1 MLKVKDKPFVLALP
15 KGRVFEDFIPLLQ
28 ETKFALKDD
37 PKKSRKMLLDTKRP
51 EVKVLLIRG
60 WDIPTYI
67 TSGAANLGIVGKDIL
82 KEKEEEEFVELSD
95 LEIGKCRLS
104 LAGHDNLL
112 QGTSKLRIATKYP
125 KTAINYMNSIGIQ
138 AEIIYLHGAQ
148 EIAPTLDLSDAII
161 DLVDTGKTLEENG
174 LKELEKISD
183 ISTRLIA
190 NKASLKTESMLIN
203 EIKEALQR

>member
-1 MLKVKDKPFVLALP
+1 MKLRNNPFVLALP
-15 KGRVFEDFIPLLQ
+15 KGRVFDDFIPLLQ
-28 ETKFALKDD
+28 ETEFALRDD
-37 PKKSRKMLLDTKRP
+37 PKKSRKMLLDTKRT
-51 EVKVLLIRG
+51 EVKVLVIRG

-82 KEKEEEEFVELSD
+82 KEKEEEEFVELAD

-125 KTAINYMNSIGIQ
+125 KTAINYMNSLGIQ

-190 NKASLKTESMLIN
+190 NKASLKTQSSLMH
-203 EIKEALQR
+203 EIKEALER

>member
-37 PKKSRKMLLDTKRP
+37 PKRSRKMLLDTKRP
-51 EVKVLLIRG
+51 EVKVLVIRG

-190 NKASLKTESMLIN
+190 NKASLKTESTLIN

>member
-37 PKKSRKMLLDTKRP
+37 PKRSRKMLLDTKRP
-51 EVKVLLIRG
+51 EVKVLVIRG

>member
-1 MLKVKDKPFVLALP
+1 MKLTDNPFVLALP
-15 KGRVFEDFIPLLQ
+15 KGRVFDDFIPLLQ
-28 ETKFALKDD
+28 KTEFALKDD

-51 EVKVLLIRG
+51 EVKVLVIRG

-82 KEKEEEEFVELSD
+82 KEKEEEEFVELAD

-112 QGTSKLRIATKYP
+112 QGSSKLRIATKYP

-174 LKELEKISD
+174 LKELQKITD

-190 NKASLKTESMLIN
+190 NKASLKTQSALMH
-203 EIKEALQR
+203 EIKEALER